1 MSAENNDEKLILL
14 AKVIKKERKKNKTMK
29 KLLVEEIE
37 KNEVSQSAFAN
48 LKKDLDTSLLEISE
62 KDERI
67 AKAYSSYTMIYDELS
82 EIKSENQELKLSLEK
97 KKEKGFFQ
105 KFKEVLPGNND
116 EDKTTDDLKSEEI
129 PESPKRRMSFLGKP
143 DEDLVFDPEEVQ
155 TETIETL

>member
-116 EDKTTDDLKSEEI
+116 EDKTTDDL
-129 PESPKRRMSFLGKP
+129 
-143 DEDLVFDPEEVQ
+143 
-155 TETIETL
+155 